1 MTPRSSR
8 ARSDETRTHSGPQ
21 TVRAA
26 ARREAPA
33 VVAVIVA
40 VVGGLAPLTLGGRL
54 ASSADLD
61 AFYAPF
67 ASFLHDRLAAGDI
80 PYWAPGAFS
89 GQPFLADAQSGVT
102 YPPMLLASWL
112 LDPIDAL
119 RAVATFHYLIA
130 ALGTYALARQ
140 LGASRTGSAFG
151 AIAFAASGHLV
162 ARSAAVGLLGGAA
175 WLAPAL
181 ALAEA
186 TASARPSRR
195 GPALAGLALVLAMHL
210 ASGSQQLAALTL
222 ATCVIW
228 LWARAGRRG
237 LLSALAAIA
246 LALGLAAVALLPRL
260 ELLRY
265 ATASGYVDPDGIG
278 SFVFGDRRGLVGR
291 FGVSRSEITTLY
303 LGAATAALAIVGWRR
318 GARDGAPVRLLFW
331 LIALS
336 LAWATGLVGWLMD
349 PLPLVRTV
357 AGHEPV
363 RGIVLGLVCMSV
375 LAAFALPEPKRWP
388 SPLTVGALGLLVGV
402 LAGGTGGFAWSYLIP
417 LAGVCLVLAVGRSLA
432 RSGSDPNRAIAV
444 SLALLLVLAGDL
456 AWQANHQDLRLRWLR
471 GSQIAPQPSGSAAF
485 LLARQRA
492 EGPFR
497 IATAAPEPTL
507 VHQLGAHRSQ
517 RARALLLDQEALR
530 LGLEDVAGY
539 NPVHLKRYDRLMLA
553 SNGGRKV
560 DRHFELALRYAT
572 PQLRSLAVRYYVS
585 PPGKSPPGLPVVFRD
600 RLSVVTRDG
609 AALPFARIVRPGR
622 APQAARVLAREPDR
636 IVIAPP
642 GPGRLVVADLV
653 YPGWRVAIDGR
664 SVPAL
669 ASGDLRAVEV
679 PPGAKRVVW
688 TFTPPGSRVGLAI
701 SLVSLAVLLCLAL
714 RPRLF
719 RRAARGRGA
728 VTHPSA

>member
-1 MTPRSSR
+1 
-8 ARSDETRTHSGPQ
+8 
-21 TVRAA
+21 V
-26 ARREAPA
+26 RREAPA
-33 VVAVIVA
+33 VIAVIVA
-40 VVGGLAPLTLGGRL
+40 VAGVLAPMTLGGRL

-61 AFYAPF
+61 AFYAPL
-67 ASFLHDRLAAGDI
+67 ASFLHDRLAAGDL

-162 ARSAAVGLLGGAA
+162 ARSAALGLLGGAA

-186 TASARPSRR
+186 GATARPSRR
-195 GPALAGLALVLAMHL
+195 PAALAGLAFVLGMHL

-228 LWARAGRRG
+228 LWARAGTVG
-237 LLSALAAIA
+237 LISAAIA
-246 LALGLAAVALLPRL
+246 VVLALGVAAVALLPRL

-278 SFVFGDRRGLVGR
+278 SFLFGDRRGLVGR
-291 FGVSRSEITTLY
+291 FGVSSSEIATLY
-303 LGAATAALAIVGWRR
+303 LGAATPALAIIGWRCGR
-318 GARDGAPVRLLFW
+318 REGAPVRLLFW
-331 LIALS
+331 LIAFS
-336 LAWATGLVGWLMD
+336 LAWATGLAGWLMD

-363 RGIVLGLVCMSV
+363 RGVVLGLLCVSV

-388 SPLTVGALGLLVGV
+388 SPVAVGALGLVVGV

-417 LAGVCLVLAVGRSLA
+417 LAGICAVLALA
-432 RSGSDPNRAIAV
+432 RSVAPARLGSDPNRAALIP
-444 SLALLLVLAGDL
+444 LALLLVLGADL
-456 AWQANHQDLRLRWLR
+456 AWQAGHQDQRLRWLR
-471 GSQIAPQPSGSAAF
+471 ESQITPEPSGSAAF

-507 VHQLGAHRSQ
+507 VHQLGAHRSKS
-517 RARALLLDQEALR
+517 ARALLLDQEALR

-560 DRHFELALRYAT
+560 DRHFELALRSAT

-585 PPGKSPPGLPVVFRD
+585 PPGKSPAGLPVVYRD
-600 RLSVVTRDG
+600 RLSVVTRDD

-622 APQAARVLAREPDR
+622 APQAARVVSRAPDR
-636 IVIAPP
+636 IEIAPP

-653 YPGWRVAIDGR
+653 YPGWRVEIDGR
-664 SVPAL
+664 PVPAL
-669 ASGDLRAVEV
+669 EAGDLRAVEV
-679 PPGAKRVVW
+679 PPGARRVVW
-688 TFTPPGSRVGLAI
+688 TFTPPGARAGIVI
-701 SLVSLAVLLCLAL
+701 SLFSLSLLISLALAPWL
-714 RPRLF
+714 NRFTPRG
-719 RRAARGRGA
+719 RAERAAGA
-728 VTHPSA
+728 AHLSG

>member
-1 MTPRSSR
+1 M
-8 ARSDETRTHSGPQ
+8 
-21 TVRAA
+21 
-26 ARREAPA
+26 RREAPA
-33 VVAVIVA
+33 VVAVIIAVA
-40 VVGGLAPLTLGGRL
+40 GVLAPLTLGGRL

-130 ALGTYALARQ
+130 ALGAYALARQ
-140 LGASRTGSAFG
+140 LRASRTGSAFG

-162 ARSAAVGLLGGAA
+162 ARSAALGLLGGAA

-181 ALAEA
+181 AFAEMA
-186 TASARPSRR
+186 ANARPSRR
-195 GPALAGLALVLAMHL
+195 APAIAGLAFVLGMHL

-228 LWARAGRRG
+228 LVARAGARG
-237 LLSALAAIA
+237 AALAAIAIA

-260 ELLRY
+260 EMLRY

-278 SFVFGDRRGLVGR
+278 SFLFGDRRGLVGR
-291 FGVSRSEITTLY
+291 FGVSSSEIATLY
-303 LGAATAALAIVGWRR
+303 LGAATPALALIGWRR
-318 GARDGAPVRLLFW
+318 GARDGVPVRLLAA
-331 LIALS
+331 LIAFS

-363 RGIVLGLVCMSV
+363 RGIVLGLLCLSV

-388 SPLTVGALGLLVGV
+388 SPVTVGALGLVVGV
-402 LAGGTGGFAWSYLIP
+402 LAGGTGGFALSYVIP
-417 LAGVCLVLAVGRSLA
+417 LAGVCAVLAFGRRGAGA
-432 RSGSDPNRAIAV
+432 RLGSDPDRAALAA
-444 SLALLLVLAGDL
+444 LALLLVLGGDL
-456 AWQANHQDLRLRWLR
+456 AWQATHQDQPLRWLR
-471 GSQIAPQPSGSAAF
+471 ASQIAPEPSGSAAF

-507 VHQLGAHRSQ
+507 VHQLGAHRSKS
-517 RARALLLDQEALR
+517 ARALLLDQEALR
-530 LGLEDVAGY
+530 LGLEDVSGY
-539 NPVHLKRYDRLMLA
+539 NPVHLKRYDRLMRA

-585 PPGKSPPGLPVVFRD
+585 PPGTSPPGLPVVYRD
-600 RLSVVTRDG
+600 RLSVVTRDD
-609 AALPFARIVRPGR
+609 AALPFARIVRPGQ
-622 APQAARVLAREPDR
+622 APRAARIVSRAPDR
-636 IVIAPP
+636 IEIAPP

-653 YPGWRVAIDGR
+653 YPGWRVKIDGR
-664 SVPAL
+664 TVPAL
-669 ASGDLRAVEV
+669 AAGDLRAVDV
-679 PPGAKRVVW
+679 PPGARRVVW
-688 TFTPPGSRVGLAI
+688 TFTPPGARAGLAI
-701 SLVSLAVLLCLAL
+701 SFLSLSLLLGLAL
-714 RPRLF
+714 SPWLERYTP
-719 RRAARGRGA
+719 RGRARRSGA
-728 VTHPSA
+728 HPTG